1 MLGGLSWDWLPG
13 VLGWVGASPRA
24 PPLGVLP
31 ALVQGRR
38 RAAEGDAELGI
49 AMATRGG
56 KGGFPWQEQL
66 GGSVALGEVM
76 NEPCEGEGFRH
87 GALPCSRR
95 SRGSPSLPVKVLMG
109 TTGV

>member
-1 MLGGLSWDWLPG
+1 MAPRGVGVGGSLSL
-13 VLGWVGASPRA
+13 S

-31 ALVQGRR
+31 ALVQGRC
-38 RAAEGDAELGI
+38 RAAEGDAEPGI

-56 KGGFPWQEQL
+56 NGGFPWQEQL

-76 NEPCEGEGFRH
+76 NEPCEGEGFGH

-95 SRGSPSLPVKVLMG
+95 SRGSLSLPVKVLMG